1 MRMRAAHPWAL
12 LAALAAGASS
22 AHALTPWRSAR
33 ELTFSNGRAAASV
46 DGATGKLIRLLDH
59 PYLAASATERTKNL
73 RFDAYAGLR
82 VGAQASWL
90 NAVAPDFVGYDE
102 GRGVVRVE
110 RFYAGLR
117 IVERHFAPMAFDGR
131 AVVSTV
137 TITRSSGSGSI
148 VGAALVN
155 DHLGGGAAGTT
166 GETVARTTHGLVE
179 GGTSGARIV
188 HRLVGSGTA
197 MAAAS
202 TSATNPYVA
211 FSQGNSLAA
220 SVPSGAVDDAVLGFE
235 VPLGDL
241 AIGASASFGW
251 VSLVV
256 DDGVASQGADDAI
269 AAFVNGRSAQQLA
282 ADEAA
287 AWDQWLTAPPTA
299 WSASER
305 QTYRLQQAMLRMAQV
320 KERGR
325 GFGQIMASLDLGL
338 SEGNWNVAWVRDM
351 AYATVALAETGH
363 LTEAK
368 DALAFVLNADSGKY
382 VRDGQGRAY
391 VGSPYQVS
399 VCRYYGSGVEETD
412 DDGTGP
418 NIEFDGFG
426 LYLWS
431 LGRYL
436 AKGGDEAF
444 ARQAFSTLRDK
455 VVAPLLAL
463 QEPSGLVAADSS
475 IWERHWNGNQKHFA
489 YTSIT
494 GARGL
499 CDAAGLADKLGEGA
513 LASTWRAAG
522 IKMQNTLIS
531 QLRDDRGFL
540 AQSTEALAEGRGYV
554 DAAVLDALNFGLID
568 PARRTA
574 RATVRGLEGALGT
587 ASGMG
592 IFRNDDGSAYDRAEW
607 IFLDLRLAQAQRM
620 LGSGARADALEGW
633 VRGQGDENFGL
644 LAELHDER
652 TGAYRG
658 SVPMAGFGAGAWLLE
673 RVARDNPVRAA
684 CGAYAAGDEALDGD
698 AGDVPPTRD
707 GGSGTDA
714 GVMDDGGDAGTGDGG
729 VSADQGA
736 SDAAGCS
743 CDLGRR
749 RAADAI
755 AGAGAAVMLIGVT
768 LLRRARSEGKR

>member
-1 MRMRAAHPWAL
+1 
-12 LAALAAGASS
+12 
-22 AHALTPWRSAR
+22 
-33 ELTFSNGRAAASV
+33 
-46 DGATGKLIRLLDH
+46 
-59 PYLAASATERTKNL
+59 
-73 RFDAYAGLR
+73 
-82 VGAQASWL
+82 
-90 NAVAPDFVGYDE
+90 
-102 GRGVVRVE
+102 
-110 RFYAGLR
+110 
-117 IVERHFAPMAFDGR
+117 
-131 AVVSTV
+131 
-137 TITRSSGSGSI
+137 
-148 VGAALVN
+148 
-155 DHLGGGAAGTT
+155 
-166 GETVARTTHGLVE
+166 
-179 GGTSGARIV
+179 
-188 HRLVGSGTA
+188 
-197 MAAAS
+197 
-202 TSATNPYVA
+202 
-211 FSQGNSLAA
+211 
-220 SVPSGAVDDAVLGFE
+220 
-235 VPLGDL
+235 
-241 AIGASASFGW
+241 
-251 VSLVV
+251 
-256 DDGVASQGADDAI
+256 
-269 AAFVNGRSAQQLA
+269 
-282 ADEAA
+282 
-287 AWDQWLTAPPTA
+287 
-299 WSASER
+299 
-305 QTYRLQQAMLRMAQV
+305 
-320 KERGR
+320 
-325 GFGQIMASLDLGL
+325 
-338 SEGNWNVAWVRDM
+338 
-351 AYATVALAETGH
+351 
-363 LTEAK
+363 
-368 DALAFVLNADSGKY
+368 
-382 VRDGQGRAY
+382 
-391 VGSPYQVS
+391 
-399 VCRYYGSGVEETD
+399 
-412 DDGTGP
+412 
-418 NIEFDGFG
+418 
-426 LYLWS
+426 
-431 LGRYL
+431 
-436 AKGGDEAF
+436 
-444 ARQAFSTLRDK
+444 
-455 VVAPLLAL
+455 
-463 QEPSGLVAADSS
+463 VAADSS

-522 IKMQNTLIS
+522 IKMQNALIS